1 MLCVQKSR
9 GLGMNGFSAFQFWM
23 PHLLW
28 ASILYNMP
36 GVTFDHKVLMPIIQL
51 PRKLL
56 GNILFCF
63 ALFLRIC
70 YPDNYDFL
78 DHRGRIVG
86 KIVFFSSRNIFPFK
100 GTESRNYLRA
110 VKSLKLQRLVSSRK
124 LSRWGSVW
132 HIYWLARVY

>member
-1 MLCVQKSR
+1 
-9 GLGMNGFSAFQFWM
+9 M

-36 GVTFDHKVLMPIIQL
+36 GVTFDHKVLMSIIQL

-63 ALFLRIC
+63 ALFLHIC

-86 KIVFFSSRNIFPFK
+86 KIVFFPQEIFF
-100 GTESRNYLRA
+100 L
-110 VKSLKLQRLVSSRK
+110 LKEQRVGITLE
-124 LSRWGSVW
+124 L
-132 HIYWLARVY
+132 